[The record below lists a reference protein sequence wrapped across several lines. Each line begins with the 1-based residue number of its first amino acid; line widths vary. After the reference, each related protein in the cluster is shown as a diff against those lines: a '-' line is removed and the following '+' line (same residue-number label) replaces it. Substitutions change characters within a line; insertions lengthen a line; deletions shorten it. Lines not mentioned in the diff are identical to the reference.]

1 MTPCAAGH
9 ASEEPDYCSVCGMAM
24 AGGARSP
31 AALAASGACPQCS
44 EARADTEA
52 RFCEVCR
59 YDFVG
64 KKQGPAPS
72 VVTPLPSRVAAFG
85 RPSPGPA
92 SRWELV
98 ITIDPALD
106 TDPDPQSPCPRD
118 TAPERL
124 SVEED
129 ELLVGRQDDR
139 RDIRPDVALSDPGAS
154 RRHAKILRRD
164 GALVLQDLA
173 STNGTLVNGE
183 EMVAGSRRA
192 LAEGDAVTL
201 GRWTRIVVERKA

>member
-1 MTPCAAGH
+1 MTLCAAGH
-9 ASEEPDYCSVCGMAM
+9 ASDEPDYCSVCGMAM
-24 AGGARSP
+24 AGTARSP
-31 AALAASGACPQCS
+31 VAAAASGVCPQCS
-44 EARADTEA
+44 EARADSEA

-72 VVTPLPSRVAAFG
+72 VVTPLPAPA

-106 TDPDPQSPCPRD
+106 TDPDPRSPCPKNIV
-118 TAPERL
+118 PERL
-124 SVEED
+124 SVELD
-129 ELLVGRQDDR
+129 ELLVGRHDDR

-164 GALVLQDLA
+164 GALVLHDLA

-183 EMVAGSRRA
+183 EMVAGSRRT

-201 GRWTRIVVERKA
+201 GRWTRIVVARRA